1 MSEEVQDTKPDPFF
15 REVRFYSSYADAS
28 KVPARGIPQIAFAGR
43 SNSGKSRLL
52 NAIVERKSLAKV
64 SAVPGKTKLLNFFL
78 VSKSLYLVDTPGFG
92 YSANSHKEHEQM
104 MDLLMNYLNSAKDL
118 KVLFLLSDA
127 QRELPEEELEL
138 IGTCFERGMKPVL
151 IRTKVDKLNQ
161 SDLSKLRKKMKNIQG
176 LYPMLEVVLVS
187 PKYGKGL
194 PELRKIIETMMK
206 TIILP
211 AEEEPFPGEAQGQG

>member
-1 MSEEVQDTKPDPFF
+1 MSEEVQETKPDPFF
-15 REVRFYSSYADAS
+15 REVRFYSSYADAF
-28 KVPARGIPQIAFAGR
+28 KVPARGIPHIAFAGR

-64 SAVPGKTKLLNFFL
+64 SASPGKTKLLNFFL

-92 YSANSHKEHEQM
+92 YSANSHKDHEQM
-104 MDLLMNYLNSAKDL
+104 MNLLMNYLNTARDL
-118 KVLFLLSDA
+118 KCLFLLSDA

-161 SDLSKLRKKMKNIQG
+161 SDLSKLRKKMKAIQG

-187 PKYGKGL
+187 PKFGKGL

-211 AEEEPFPGEAQGQG
+211 NEEEPIPDEAQGQG

>member
-1 MSEEVQDTKPDPFF
+1 MSEEVQETKPDPFF

-28 KVPARGIPQIAFAGR
+28 KVPSRGIPHIAFAGR

-64 SAVPGKTKLLNFFL
+64 SASPGKTKLLNFFL

-92 YSANSHKEHEQM
+92 YSANSHKDHEQM
-104 MDLLMNYLNSAKDL
+104 MNLLMNYLNTARDL
-118 KVLFLLSDA
+118 KCLFLLSDA

-161 SDLSKLRKKMKNIQG
+161 SDLSKLRKKMKAIQG

-187 PKYGKGL
+187 PKFGKGL

-211 AEEEPFPGEAQGQG
+211 IEEEPIPDEAQGQG

>member
-211 AEEEPFPGEAQGQG
+211 TEEEPFPGEAQGQG